1 MVVVL
6 WCVQKRHRIID
17 VQKKRLD
24 KAEEG
29 RARARNLFEELIEK
43 VGAGRCVRAIGEG
56 ERG

>member
-1 MVVVL
+1 M

-43 VGAGRCVRAIGEG
+43 VGAGRRVRAIGEG